1 MHLPLPPK
9 YLEVQGADGKLE
21 TIENPARAKAE
32 SIKRSLRKIEQN
44 PNMPKQIQLVQ
55 RGATP
60 YIHAD
65 FTAAPPKKDYSAPA
79 HRFKAKN
86 SSSEFK
92 GASANVDKLRQ
103 QLENADFKHVM
114 RNNQDLNSIGT
125 NIYADGENN
134 SALGPPV
141 TGRSAPPQYVG
152 SSYAH
157 LPNAGKKGIL
167 MHIRPR
173 TNPKCP
179 ARTSHQPS
187 ISSTLKRSWPTVLQV
202 EKFWARTSPDTWMLT
217 ECRIWTQL
225 ML

>member
-1 MHLPLPPK
+1 
-9 YLEVQGADGKLE
+9 
-21 TIENPARAKAE
+21 
-32 SIKRSLRKIEQN
+32 
-44 PNMPKQIQLVQ
+44 
-55 RGATP
+55 
-60 YIHAD
+60 
-65 FTAAPPKKDYSAPA
+65 
-79 HRFKAKN
+79 
-86 SSSEFK
+86 
-92 GASANVDKLRQ
+92 
-103 QLENADFKHVM
+103 M

-167 MHIRPR
+167 MHNKAPDKPQVPRPVR
-173 TNPKCP
+173 P
-179 ARTSHQPS
+179 TSQAFLRLS
-187 ISSTLKRSWPTVLQV
+187 KEAIAAITTS